1 MSDTLQ
7 TIDGQPD
14 AVKRIVIVGGGSAGW
29 MTAAA
34 LSSLL
39 PQNAVQITLIESEQ
53 IGTIGVGEAT
63 IPDVINF
70 NSMLGISETDFL
82 KATNGTF
89 KLGIEFVNWGRV
101 GDSYFHPFG
110 THGVDMN
117 GIDFHQF
124 WLRYQRDNPG
134 SVVEEFSL
142 SAIAAK
148 RNKFVLPEGDPRS
161 VLSHIRYAY
170 HFDAT
175 AYAKYLRRYAEQRGV
190 QRVEGKVVDV
200 SLKSETGFISD
211 VELESGQSVSGD
223 LFFDCSGFRSLL
235 LGKALDVD
243 FKDWSHWLPCDT
255 AQTVACERTGALRP
269 YTVSTAKRAGW
280 QWRIPT
286 QHRTGNG
293 HIYSSALMSDDDA
306 IESLLADLDGPAMAT
321 PRKIKFRTGHRN
333 KFWEKNCIGIGL
345 SSGFLEPLESTSLF
359 LIQEGISKFISLYP
373 TADMPESVRSEYN
386 RQITKKFEQVRDFI
400 ILHYKATQRD
410 DSEFWNYCRTMSVP
424 DSLTQKIELF
434 REAGRIFRYE
444 DELFSKPS
452 WIAVLL
458 GQNMQPKSVDPII
471 GALPAAQIAKS
482 LVSMKAAMDSATEKM
497 PTHEAFLKNYA
508 WANEPALS

>member
-1 MSDTLQ
+1 MSDASIETREPSSTVQ
-7 TIDGQPD
+7 
-14 AVKRIVIVGGGSAGW
+14 RIVIVGGGSAGW

-70 NSMLGISETDFL
+70 NALLGISETDFL

-101 GDSYFHPFG
+101 GESYFHPFG

-124 WLRYQRDNPG
+124 WLRYQKDNPD
-134 SVVEEFSL
+134 SVVEDFCL

-148 RNKFVLPEGDPRS
+148 NNKFVLPEGDPRS

-175 AYAKYLRRYAEQRGV
+175 AYAKYLRHYAEQRGV
-190 QRVEGKVVDV
+190 VRVEGKVVDV
-200 SLKSETGFISD
+200 AQNEESGFISS
-211 VELESGQSVSGD
+211 VALESGQKISGD
-223 LFFDCSGFRSLL
+223 LFFDCSGFRALL
-235 LGKALDVD
+235 LGNTLEVG
-243 FKDWSHWLPCDT
+243 FQDWSHWLPCDT

-293 HIYSSALMSDDDA
+293 HIYSSAHMSDDDA
-306 IESLLADLDGPAMAT
+306 IESLLGDLDGAALGA
-321 PRKIKFRTGHRN
+321 PRKIKFRTGHRS

-345 SSGFLEPLESTSLF
+345 SGGFLEPLESTSLF

-373 TADMPESVRSEYN
+373 TADMPETVRSEYN
-386 RQITKKFEQVRDFI
+386 RQISKKFEQVRDFI

-424 DSLTQKIELF
+424 DSLTQKMELF
-434 REAGRIFRYE
+434 HEAGRIFRYE

-452 WIAVLL
+452 WIAVML
-458 GQNMQPKSVDPII
+458 GQNVHPKSVDPII
-471 GALPAAQIAKS
+471 SALPPAEIAKS
-482 LVSMKAAMDSATEKM
+482 LVSMKSAMDGATARM
-497 PTHEAFLKNYA
+497 PTHEEFLRNYA
-508 WANEPALS
+508 WANAPALS